1 MVRKEMD
8 YEILLTILR
17 GLIEEKVIQIVNQD
31 KYLIQAFH

>member
-17 GLIEEKVIQIVNQD
+17 GLIEEKVTQIVNQD
-31 KYLIQAFH
+31 KYLVQAFH